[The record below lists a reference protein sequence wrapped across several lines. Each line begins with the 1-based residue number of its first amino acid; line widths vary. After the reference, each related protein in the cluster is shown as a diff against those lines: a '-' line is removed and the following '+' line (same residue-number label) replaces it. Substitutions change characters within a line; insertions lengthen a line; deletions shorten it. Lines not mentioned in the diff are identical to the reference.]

1 MDPQT
6 LLSSR
11 AVFSRREPG
20 DDWWGQRR
28 ARQRSF
34 GVNMASYLGGAPWSA
49 LYLRIARDWVCLG
62 SLGWGALRSVI
73 WADGLCEH
81 YDDCIE
87 RALAL

>member
-1 MDPQT
+1 MIGGVNAA
-6 LLSSR
+6 LGSVAS
-11 AVFSRREPG
+11 V
-20 DDWWGQRR
+20 
-28 ARQRSF
+28 
-34 GVNMASYLGGAPWSA
+34 VNMASYLGGAPWSA

-81 YDDCIE
+81 YDDFIE